1 MLPLQYFHIYAC
13 LKWTQYACLY
23 LYYHINCSFEMVWT
37 VLTIC
42 FFPLIMPSLSI
53 SQVWSFLLTQL
64 SWCQC
69 HTTQSLGIHQILK
82 FFLTSY
88 LVFIIS
94 LSISQVWSLFL
105 THLAMQI
112 AFFNFLFIYLQV
124 SPTSGNSLSHRAMWS
139 AIVSISVNES

>member
-1 MLPLQYFHIYAC
+1 MN
-13 LKWTQYACLY
+13 TQYACLY

-69 HTTQSLGIHQILK
+69 HTIQSLGIHQILK

-124 SPTSGNSLSHRAMWS
+124 CLPLLVTLSLIEPCGVLLYLYLLMSPKSFM
-139 AIVSISVNES
+139 